1 MHHDLLS
8 RQPFIKILKN
18 IIASQVANKSGYSI
32 AIDGEW
38 GCGKTWVLQELEAQ
52 LDNPYL
58 VFHYNAWENDFY
70 KEPLVAIL
78 SVMIDS
84 LRGMKTVSE
93 TGGNK
98 KIISKAVFS
107 LLEIAGTITEKRY
120 GINISNALEAIRE
133 TGAAVSDKKLEKSDF
148 NTLLPLSNALSKIKD
163 TMLEISGTYKLVLVI
178 DELDRCLP
186 EYAIRVLER
195 IHHIC
200 NGLPVIQIIAIDKS
214 HLADSICKVFGK
226 NFDKQNSQ
234 HSMMQFVDSY
244 LQKFIDISV
253 PLSNGKPNKSLEVM
267 NNLEKDFQPWVR
279 TLDLAPINFN
289 EEFLKEFISE
299 IFTGI
304 DRRLQEKIFKQVALC
319 HKMTLATGIKPDFC
333 NYAILIY
340 EIISCI
346 AAYIF
351 HSQDLCAITDN
362 KNETFS
368 LAFKGTEF
376 DQNLYTGK
384 YKQLSENLR
393 DFFCLSKIYYAPQDV
408 TNDDFFISDEKSYL
422 MKLLANTETKHND
435 YGQKTYMSFIA
446 EDKKFLSKYDE
457 ILRTLTLG

>member
-1 MHHDLLS
+1 MTDFLS
-8 RQPFIKILKN
+8 RQPFIELLKN
-18 IIASQVANKSGYSI
+18 IIANQTANKSGYSV

-52 LDNPYL
+52 LENPYL
-58 VFHYNAWENDFY
+58 IFHYNAWENDFY
-70 KEPLVAIL
+70 EEPLVAIL

-93 TGGNK
+93 TGGK
-98 KIISKAVFS
+98 EKVISNAVCS

-120 GINISNALEAIRE
+120 GINISNALESIRE
-133 TGAAVSDKKLEKSDF
+133 TGNAISDRNLEKSDF
-148 NTLLPLSNALSKIKD
+148 NTLLSLANALSKIKD
-163 TMLEISGTYKLVLVI
+163 TMLEIRETYKLILVI

-186 EYAIRVLER
+186 EYAIKVLER

-200 NGLPVIQIIAIDKS
+200 NGVPIVQIIAIDKS
-214 HLADSICKVFGK
+214 HLADSICTVFGK
-226 NFDKQNSQ
+226 NFDKQNSR
-234 HSMMQFVDSY
+234 HSKMQFIDSY
-244 LQKFIDISV
+244 LQKFIDISI
-253 PLSNGKPNKSLEVM
+253 PLSNGKPNKSLECM
-267 NNLEKDFQPWVR
+267 NNLEKDFQPWIR
-279 TLDLAPINFN
+279 NLDLAPINFN

-319 HKMTLATGIKPDFC
+319 HKMTVATGIKPNFC
-333 NYAILIY
+333 NYTILIY

-351 HSQDLCAITDN
+351 HSQDLCAITSN
-362 KNETFS
+362 TTGTFS
-368 LAFKGTEF
+368 LAFKGIEF
-376 DQNLYTGK
+376 DKNLYTGK
-384 YKQLSENLR
+384 YKQLLENIS
-393 DFFCLSKIYYAPQDV
+393 DFFCLNKINYVPQDV
-408 TNDDFFISDEKSYL
+408 TNDDFLILDEKSYL
-422 MKLLANTETKHND
+422 MKLLANTETNHND
-435 YGQKTYMSFIA
+435 YRQKTYMSFIA